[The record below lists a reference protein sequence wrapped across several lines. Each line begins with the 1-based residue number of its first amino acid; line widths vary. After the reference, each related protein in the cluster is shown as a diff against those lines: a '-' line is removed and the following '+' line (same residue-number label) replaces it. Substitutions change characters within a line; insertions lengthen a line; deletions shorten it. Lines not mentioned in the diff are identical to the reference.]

1 MGITEKQLAGAMAL
15 VVFAWIV
22 YQSAAFFSS
31 FSHPAPIIH
40 HGDKRAGPVIVEIAG
55 ATAFNG
61 IYYLPEKSSVEDALR
76 VAGMTDMNSRHKE
89 MLHKPLK
96 TGQTIEV
103 SSNGSLNMRD
113 MKSATK
119 LMLQIPININ
129 RATAYDL
136 ALIPGI
142 GEKTAM
148 RIVEFRRTNSGFKTL
163 EDVMQI
169 PGIKE
174 KKFSKLRK
182 YLTL

>member
-1 MGITEKQLAGAMAL
+1 MGITEKQLAGIIVL

-31 FSHPAPIIH
+31 FSHPAPVIH
-40 HGDKRAGPVIVEIAG
+40 HGDKSAGPVIVEIAG
-55 ATAFNG
+55 KTAFNG
-61 IYYLPEKSSVEDALR
+61 IYYLPEKSSVGDALR
-76 VAGMTDMNSRHKE
+76 VAGMTVMDSRE
-89 MLHKPLK
+89 QGILHAPLR

-148 RIVEFRRTNSGFKTL
+148 RIVEFRRTNGGFKTL